1 MREGNDRGMQ
11 RWEAL
16 AVGKSSRAEV
26 AIRYAPRRT
35 PSGNEAQLR
44 FGDIFKTIGAGKAPK
59 TCKTS
64 EWAVVNRLRGGSI
77 RKKVIGHRLRPIPAG
92 IGPGK
97 HFRDARGA
105 FALIHKPAG
114 QPGSGVFFDPFFQQ
128 RPNFLA
134 EIGGMRKT

>member
-1 MREGNDRGMQ
+1 MRVETSGGIQ

-16 AVGKSSRAEV
+16 ATGKSSRAKV

-44 FGDIFKTIGAGKAPK
+44 FGDIFKSFGASKAPR

-64 EWAVVNRLRGGSI
+64 EWAVVYRLRSGSI

-97 HFRDARGA
+97 HLRDARRT
-105 FALIHKPAG
+105 FALIHKPAR
-114 QPGSGVFFDPFFQQ
+114 QPGSSVFFNPLFQK